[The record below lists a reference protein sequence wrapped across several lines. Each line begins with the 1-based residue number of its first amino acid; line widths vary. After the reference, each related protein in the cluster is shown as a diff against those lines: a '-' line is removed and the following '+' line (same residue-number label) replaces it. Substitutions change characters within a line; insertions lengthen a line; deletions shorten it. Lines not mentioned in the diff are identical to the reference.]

1 MKTLLHIFACLMLAT
16 PAYAGPGH
24 DHGESAFAGGA
35 GPADAFELTEQQ
47 ITNLDIK
54 THKAQLLSMQNAVDV
69 LAFTELL
76 PEKTESISPHF
87 EGKIARIL
95 VQIGETV
102 AAGQD
107 VVEIIPVNSV
117 GTDDKTLSLKASK
130 SGIVLQI
137 FAVEGNVVPS
147 GDDIM
152 HIGDPSQMLVRGVAY
167 ETPDITK
174 IAVGQRTEIHL
185 DIMPERHID
194 GKIQRINRV
203 IDPTSRTFSL
213 YAIVDTPDGDIQP
226 GLQGTMEIFTGD
238 DAPVLAVPK
247 RAILGEIGAHF
258 VYVMKGHDVEKRDV
272 TLGEKCLHH
281 VEITSGLV
289 AGEDVVVNGNY
300 QLQYIAIGGVH
311 THDDHDHDHDHGD
324 EDDHHDDEQ

>member
-16 PAYAGPGH
+16 PAYAGAGH

-35 GPADAFELTEQQ
+35 GPADAFELSEQQ
-47 ITNLDIK
+47 ITNLNIK
-54 THKAQLLSMQNAVDV
+54 TETVKLLPMQDAVDV

-95 VQIGETV
+95 VQIGESV
-102 AAGQD
+102 IAGQD
-107 VVEIIPVNSV
+107 VVEMIPVNSV
-117 GTDDKTLSLKASK
+117 GTDEKTLSLKASK

-137 FAVEGNVVPS
+137 FAVEGNVVLS
-147 GDDIM
+147 GDEIM
-152 HIGDPSQMLVRGVAY
+152 HIGDPSQMLIRGVAY

-174 IAVGQRTEIHL
+174 LAVGQTAEIHL
-185 DIMPERHID
+185 DIMPERHIE

-203 IDPTSRTFSL
+203 INPASRTFSL
-213 YAIVDTPDGDIQP
+213 YAIVDTPKGDIQP

-238 DAPVLAVPK
+238 GAPVLAVPK
-247 RAILGEIGAHF
+247 RAILGEMGAHF
-258 VYVMKGHDVEKRDV
+258 VYVMNGHNVEKRDV
-272 TLGEKCLHH
+272 MLGERCLHH
-281 VEITSGLV
+281 VEVKSGL
-289 AGEDVVVNGNY
+289 ALDEAVVVNGNY
-300 QLQYIAIGGVH
+300 QLQYIAVGGIH
-311 THDDHDHDHDHGD
+311 THDDHDHGD

>member
-213 YAIVDTPDGDIQP
+213 YAIVDTPKGDIQP

-238 DAPVLAVPK
+238 DAPVLAVP
-247 RAILGEIGAHF
+247 
-258 VYVMKGHDVEKRDV
+258 
-272 TLGEKCLHH
+272 
-281 VEITSGLV
+281 
-289 AGEDVVVNGNY
+289 
-300 QLQYIAIGGVH
+300 
-311 THDDHDHDHDHGD
+311 
-324 EDDHHDDEQ
+324 

>member
-1 MKTLLHIFACLMLAT
+1 MNIMNISKDGLSNENSITYFCMLNAC
-16 PAYAGPGH
+16 
-24 DHGESAFAGGA
+24 
-35 GPADAFELTEQQ
+35 DAFELTEQQ

-213 YAIVDTPDGDIQP
+213 YAIVDTPKGDIQP

-247 RAILGEIGAHF
+247 RAVLGEVGAHF
-258 VYVMKGHDVEKRDV
+258 VYVMKGHDIEKRDV

-311 THDDHDHDHDHGD
+311 THDDHDHDHDHVD